1 MSVSGG
7 KIFKRL
13 KGADEALR
21 AFLSNVLIA
30 PSDAEEVP
38 IGDCLNRVLARDI
51 VAPRDIPDFDRAA
64 MDGYAVISADVL
76 GASQTNPVLLRVV
89 GRAEAGSQPGLRI
102 SEGEAVAVATGAPL
116 PEGADAVVMVEHTM
130 AISDS
135 EIEVYSPVT
144 PGENVQAAGED
155 VKAGEAILRRGTKLR
170 PWDIGMLAALGITSV
185 EVIRRPKVA
194 IISTG
199 DELVEPGEEPRPGS
213 IVNSSRFIL
222 SAMVEEL
229 GALPVYLGI
238 AKDSLEEIKVRIEEG
253 LRTCDAVLITGGTSV
268 GEKDLVPE
276 AINSLGKP
284 GVLIHGVAIRPGMPT
299 GLAAV
304 DGKPIISLSG
314 YAVAAMM
321 GFMALARPLI
331 LMLLGSKAD
340 PAPRIRAKMARRIA
354 SPAGTRTFLRVFVK
368 GDGKGGYVAEP
379 IRSSGS
385 GILSSVVKA
394 NGLVIIP
401 EWKEGIEEGEEVEVE
416 LLRPLD

>member
-1 MSVSGG
+1 MSRSGDR
-7 KIFKRL
+7 IFKRL

-21 AFLSNVLIA
+21 IFLNSVPMA
-30 PSDAEEVP
+30 PLDAEEVP
-38 IGDCLNRVLARDI
+38 IEDCLNRVLARDI
-51 VAPRDIPDFDRAA
+51 VAHRDIPDFDRAA

-76 GASQTNPVLLRVV
+76 GASQINPALLRVV
-89 GRAEAGSQPGLRI
+89 GRAEAGSRPGLRI

-116 PEGADAVVMVEHTM
+116 PEGADAVVMVEDTR

-155 VKAGEAILRRGTKLR
+155 VRAGEVILKRGTRLR
-170 PWDIGMLAALGITSV
+170 PWDIGMLAALEIASV
-185 EVIRRPKVA
+185 EVVRKPKVA

-199 DELVEPGEEPRPGS
+199 DELAEPGEARPGS

-222 SAMVEEL
+222 SAMLEEL
-229 GALPVYLGI
+229 GCLPLYLGL
-238 AKDSLEEIKVRIEEG
+238 AGDSLEEIRAKIEEG
-253 LRTCDAVLITGGTSV
+253 LRSCDAILITGGTSV
-268 GEKDLVPE
+268 GERDLVPE

-284 GVLIHGVAIRPGMPT
+284 GMLIHGIAIRPGMPT

-314 YAVAAMM
+314 YTVAAMM

-331 LMLLGSKAD
+331 LRLLGSKMN
-340 PAPRIRAKMARRIA
+340 PAPMIRAKMARRVA
-354 SPAGTRTFLRVFVK
+354 SPAGMRTFVRVLVK
-368 GDGKGGYVAEP
+368 ADGKGGYVAEP

-394 NGLVIIP
+394 NGLVAIP

-416 LLRPLD
+416 LLRPPD